1 MRQGR
6 LHPKMGS
13 FRRSTATVVLAVCLA
28 GLLAAPAGA
37 ARAPQIVGGSLAAPG
52 AWPWITDVTM
62 LLSRG
67 ASASCGGSLI
77 GDRWVLTAAHC
88 LDFSD
93 FGLEVEGIRVRVGA
107 TDLAKPGGTTVESES
122 FFISPAWDPGAIR
135 RDFALI
141 RLPSAIDAEAL
152 PLPTGDDA
160 PLWATGTMA
169 TVIGWGSL
177 LDSGQF
183 DSRLRQLELPIESDQ
198 TCTNAY
204 GSGFDPESMLCAGSG
219 MVDQPCYG
227 DSGGPLMVP
236 DDHGGWVQ
244 AGIVSWGAGCAG
256 TRLPTVF
263 AAVGALMPSMLRILT
278 TDPVAPV
285 AAPTAQTADPTDLSA
300 TGARIGGTIDPG
312 GLATTYRI
320 DYGTTSSY
328 GSSVFDY
335 AGASNDS
342 LPFSTV
348 VTGLDPRNDL
358 SLPCWRRKRRRD
370 HDRRRSDVQDD
381 GARRTRKGGPRRS
394 EGPCTRDLPRRDRGS
409 MFGSPPARF
418 CNRLVRRQGDY
429 LHCRGIEARSS
440 GLAEPC
446 CQSEARRHG
455 ATCGQVDARCPCG
468 KPVGDADEYVNPEEL
483 RVRAGAPCAPARK
496 NSQRVRACVQF
507 VHAMDFPSA
516 RDVVAKCDP

>member
-1 MRQGR
+1 
-6 LHPKMGS
+6 
-13 FRRSTATVVLAVCLA
+13 
-28 GLLAAPAGA
+28 
-37 ARAPQIVGGSLAAPG
+37 
-52 AWPWITDVTM
+52 M

-152 PLPTGDDA
+152 PLPTGNDA
-160 PLWATGTMA
+160 PLWATGTVA

-198 TCTNAY
+198 TCTDAY
-204 GSGFDPESMLCAGSG
+204 GSSFDPESMLCAGSG

-236 DDHGGWVQ
+236 DKHGGWVQ

-285 AAPTAQTADPTDLSA
+285 AAPTAQTADPTELSA

-320 DYGTTSSY
+320 DYGRTSSY

-335 AGASNDS
+335 AGASNESD
-342 LPFSTV
+342 PFSTV
-348 VTGLDPRNDL
+348 VTGLDPETTYHYRVAAV
-358 SLPCWRRKRRRD
+358 SGAGTATGA
-370 HDRRRSDVQDD
+370 DRTFKTTALAELGKAVLAGQKARVPVTCLAGTE
-381 GARRTRKGGPRRS
+381 GACSGT
-394 EGPCTRDLPRRDRGS
+394 L
-409 MFGSPPARF
+409 
-418 CNRLVRRQGDY
+418 RLVSATGSFVGKATLSIAAGSRQGV
-429 LHCRGIEARSS
+429 LVSLSRAARARLEDK
-440 GLAEPC
+440 GRLAVK
-446 CQSEARRHG
+446 S
-455 ATCGQVDARCPCG
+455 TLD
-468 KPVGDADEYVNPEEL
+468 
-483 RVRAGAPCAPARK
+483 
-496 NSQRVRACVQF
+496 
-507 VHAMDFPSA
+507 VHAGSLSA
-516 RDVVAKCDP
+516 TLTSTSTLRR